1 MSAQSDMIQQVGTAY
16 GLPFDL
22 LNAQVTVE
30 SDGDPNAFRYEPAF
44 FTRYIHG
51 NVKALAGRFGPLA
64 ACSYGMLQIM
74 LETAYEIGFD
84 GRPEDL
90 FVDRIGLTW
99 GAKKLRALLDANAGD
114 YKIALARYNGA
125 GTAAA
130 AYADRVWRLAGRT

>member
-1 MSAQSDMIQQVGTAY
+1 MIQQVGAAY

-22 LNAQVTVE
+22 LKAQVTVE
-30 SDGDPNAFRYEPAF
+30 SDGDPNAFRFEPAF
-44 FTRYIHG
+44 FTRYILN
-51 NVKALAGRFGPLA
+51 NVAAKAGRFGPLA

-99 GAKKLRALLDANAGD
+99 GAKKLKALLDANGGD

-125 GTAAA
+125 GTAAQEYA
-130 AYADRVWRLAGRT
+130 AKVYALAGRT